1 MAWTPSEVGTTQA
14 AVFIPELWSDEV
26 VAAYKA
32 NLVLAAVVT
41 NFNHQGRKGDTLHL
55 PAPTRGSAS
64 AKAAGTVVTTIQN
77 TEGEVTITINKHY
90 EYSRLIEDIAS
101 VQALDSLRMFY
112 TDDAGFALATQVD
125 TDLVQLGRSL
135 QGGNGT
141 AAYNTGVIAGDGTTA
156 YTDATTNASDIT
168 DAGIRT
174 VIQTLDDAN
183 VPQRDR
189 VLVIPPVAKKD
200 LLGLS
205 RFTEQAFVGEVGM
218 ANSIRNGRLGNI
230 YGTEVFVSTNCD
242 TTTTS
247 SNRVALLM
255 HKSAFALVMQVDI
268 RTQTQYKQEYLADLL
283 TADTLYGVG
292 ELRDGAGVAM
302 VMPGT

>member
-41 NFNHQGRKGDTLHL
+41 NFNHQGKKGDTLHL

-156 YTDATTNASDIT
+156 YTDGTNNASDIT

-183 VPQRDR
+183 VPQRNR

-255 HKSAFALVMQVDI
+255 HQSALALVMQVDI